1 MNRQEKESL
10 VDTLKKDFAQSEAA
24 YLVGYSGLSV
34 NAMQDLRGKLR
45 DKGARLKIAKMRL
58 VKRALADDAVYE
70 GFMPHLKEQCGVIF
84 AEEEPTGVAKVLYDF
99 SKDNDNLNVVLGFV
113 EREYLD
119 ADAVKYLATLPPR
132 EVLLAQVVGTM
143 QMPITQFVGVLNML
157 LVRLLVV
164 LKQIAEKK
172 EKEA

>member
-10 VDTLKKDFAQSEAA
+10 VDALKKDFAQSEAA
-24 YLVGYSGLSV
+24 YLVGCSGLSV

-45 DKGARLKIAKMRL
+45 DKGAHLRVAKMRL
-58 VKRALADDAVYE
+58 VKRALADNVTYE
-70 GFMPHLKEQCGVIF
+70 GFVPHLKEQRGVIF
-84 AEEEPTGVAKVLYDF
+84 AAEEATGVAKVLHDF
-99 SKDNDNLNVVLGFV
+99 SKDNNRLSVVLGYV

-119 ADAVKYLATLPPR
+119 ADGVKYLATLPSR

-157 LVRLLVV
+157 LVRLLFV
-164 LKQIAEKK
+164 LKQISEKK